1 MSPKEKFY
9 WLVGGML
16 CILVVASLI
25 GWFLRRRASSPGA
38 IAVIENLNAR
48 VRAWWAMVGIFS
60 AAFMIGT
67 DATLVMFA
75 FISFFAMREFIT
87 LTPTRPGDHRA
98 LSIAFFV
105 LIPVQYWLIAIH
117 WYAMFAIFIPVYA
130 FLLLPALSVLEEDAE
145 NFLERT
151 AKIQWGIMITIYCI
165 SNAPALLLLDIPGYK
180 GQDAL
185 LLFYLV
191 LVVQLSDVLQYVFGK
206 LFGKT
211 KIAPVISPSKTVEGF
226 IGGAASATLI
236 GAAMWWITPFTPFQ
250 AAAMAFVIV
259 LMGFLGGLSLSAV
272 KRSLGAK
279 DWGSMIKGHGGIMDR
294 MDSISFA
301 APIFFHLTRY
311 FFTFENSPSLHLISA
326 INFISSGHT
335 G

>member
-1 MSPKEKFY
+1 MSPREKFY
-9 WLVGGML
+9 WLVGGMV
-16 CILVVASLI
+16 CVLVVASVI
-25 GWFLRRRASSPGA
+25 GWVLRRRAGSRASH
-38 IAVIENLNAR
+38 AVIDNLNAR
-48 VRAWWAMVGIFS
+48 VRAWWVMAAIFS
-60 AAFMIGT
+60 VAFLIGK
-67 DATLVMFA
+67 DATLVLFA
-75 FISFFAMREFIT
+75 FISFFALREFIT

-98 LSIAFFV
+98 LSLAFFV

-117 WYAMFAIFIPVYA
+117 WYALFAIFIPVYA
-130 FLLLPALSVLEEDAE
+130 FLLLPAFTVLAEDAE

-165 SNAPALLLLDIPGYK
+165 SHAPALLLLDIPGYE

-206 LFGKT
+206 LFGRT
-211 KIAPVISPSKTVEGF
+211 KIAPVVSPSKTVEGF
-226 IGGAASATLI
+226 IGGTASATLI
-236 GAAMWWITPFTPFQ
+236 GAAMWWITPFTPIQ
-250 AAAMAFVIV
+250 SAVMAFVII

-272 KRSLGAK
+272 KRSLGVK
-279 DWGSMIKGHGGIMDR
+279 DWGSMIKGHGGMMDR

-311 FFTFENSPSLHLISA
+311 FFTTTNSASLQLLPAVSLIST
-326 INFISSGHT
+326 GHT